1 MACSI
6 VGDVIEELLRMA
18 SRAVVRD
25 WRAVSLADVET
36 GDGEE
41 SRARRRSVDVMRGI
55 LEGARA
61 DAL

>member
-25 WRAVSLADVET
+25 WRAESLAE
-36 GDGEE
+36 GEE
-41 SRARRRSVDVMRGI
+41 SRARRRSVDMMRGI